1 MIILFGMLFIGI
13 VLGSVHLGF
22 ALVDKINDKFN
33 KNFDYEPFI
42 FSILILECLIVLQI
56 LINFIK

>member
-13 VLGSVHLGF
+13 VLGSVQLGF
-22 ALVDKINDKFN
+22 TLVDKINDKLN
-33 KNFDYEPFI
+33 KNFDYASFI
-42 FSILILECLIVLQI
+42 FPILILECLIILQI